1 MDTAGSTEHR
11 GRSLG
16 PGLLLVVLALAA
28 ACGRPAVLDVDRA
41 EARIQTSLTETFDV
55 EVASVRCPDEVEVEE
70 GASFS
75 CDARL
80 SDATLEVTVRQTDDE
95 GALSVEPT
103 RAVLVTERV
112 EADIA
117 EVLDD
122 RFSRDDVDVSCPGG
136 PQRLEEP
143 EATFTCTAIDGDERK
158 EVEVKVRDAQGALT
172 YTLG

>member
-1 MDTAGSTEHR
+1 MLAV
-11 GRSLG
+11 
-16 PGLLLVVLALAA
+16 LVVLA

-41 EARIQTSLTETFDV
+41 EERIRTSLTETFEV
-55 EVASVRCPDEVEVEE
+55 EVAAVACPERVEVEE
-70 GASFS
+70 GAAFS

-80 SDATLEVTVRQTDDE
+80 ADDATLEVTVRQTDDA

-103 RAVLVTERV
+103 RAVLVTDRV

-122 RFSRDDVDVSCPGG
+122 RFARDDVQVSCPGG

-143 EATFTCTAIDGDERK
+143 QATFTCTAADGDERK
-158 EVEVKVRDAQGALT
+158 EVEVEVRDAQGALT